1 MYELE
6 LVSLPS
12 IFDDFVEIQIK
23 SECLGGWDYNHSASE
38 WSTRQNPDPAKS
50 RLSTDFSDLKK
61 ISRYQGYTS
70 VGRENARRRL

>member
-23 SECLGGWDYNHSASE
+23 SECLGGSN
-38 WSTRQNPDPAKS
+38 
-50 RLSTDFSDLKK
+50 
-61 ISRYQGYTS
+61 
-70 VGRENARRRL
+70 